1 MTRVLLAEDDT
12 SISEPLSRAL
22 RREGYQVE
30 ITEDGP
36 TTLGRALSDGVDLIL
51 LDIGLPELDGLEVCR
66 RVRAEGHAVP
76 VLILTARADEV
87 DTVVGLDAGA
97 DDYVTK
103 PFRLAELLAR
113 VRALLRRGTTAEV
126 PGTVGE
132 VRVDAEA
139 RRAWHGDIELDLT
152 TKEFD
157 LLWILLRDAG
167 KVVTREQI
175 MREVW
180 DAKWWTSTKTLDMH
194 ISWLRRKLGDD
205 AHHPRFI
212 TTVRGVGF
220 RFERGDFYMRR
231 RLWLFTSAVAVI
243 AALVAAVPLLVV
255 AADRDHFM
263 LALGLPLLA
272 AAIAAAVALSGA
284 VARRAARPVEEL
296 AEAAG
301 RLGTGDPR
309 PVGRRYGVTE
319 LDQVAD
325 GLDSASRRVTQLL
338 TADRELAIDASH
350 QLRSPLTAL
359 SMRLE
364 EMIASA
370 DDPAVVR
377 EEGTA
382 ALAQAER
389 LADVV
394 SQLLSPARR
403 VGAGSAGKISVDRIV
418 LQQITEWEPAFRRA
432 GRKMVL
438 IGDSRL
444 QAYVTPGGLAQVIAT
459 LLDNALMH
467 GQGTVTIR
475 RSQSASSVVIEVEDE
490 GNGVPAELVSR
501 IFERSVS
508 GRPEGTGLGL
518 ALARTM
524 ATADGGR
531 IVLAR
536 RKPPVFAVFLP
547 RNPPGHQAKA
557 RRSGPA

>member
-1 MTRVLLAEDDT
+1 
-12 SISEPLSRAL
+12 
-22 RREGYQVE
+22 
-30 ITEDGP
+30 
-36 TTLGRALSDGVDLIL
+36 
-51 LDIGLPELDGLEVCR
+51 
-66 RVRAEGHAVP
+66 
-76 VLILTARADEV
+76 
-87 DTVVGLDAGA
+87 
-97 DDYVTK
+97 
-103 PFRLAELLAR
+103 
-113 VRALLRRGTTAEV
+113 
-126 PGTVGE
+126 
-132 VRVDAEA
+132 
-139 RRAWHGDIELDLT
+139 
-152 TKEFD
+152 
-157 LLWILLRDAG
+157 
-167 KVVTREQI
+167 
-175 MREVW
+175 
-180 DAKWWTSTKTLDMH
+180 
-194 ISWLRRKLGDD
+194 
-205 AHHPRFI
+205 
-212 TTVRGVGF
+212 
-220 RFERGDFYMRR
+220 MRR
-231 RLWLFTSAVAVI
+231 RLWALAAAVAVV

-255 AADRDHFM
+255 VGIRDPGL
-263 LALGLPLLA
+263 LALGLPLLG
-272 AAIAAAVALSGA
+272 VALGVA
-284 VARRAARPVEEL
+284 VLLAGELARRTARPVAEL
-296 AEAAG
+296 AEVAG

-325 GLDSASRRVTQLL
+325 GLDSASRRVTNLL

-350 QLRSPLTAL
+350 QLRTPLTAL
-359 SMRLE
+359 SMRIE

-370 DDPAVVR
+370 DDPDVVR

-403 VGAGSAGKISVDRIV
+403 VGAGSAGLISVDKIV
-418 LQQITEWEPAFRRA
+418 LQQITEWAPAFRRA
-432 GRKMVL
+432 GRKIVL
-438 IGDSRL
+438 IGESRL

-467 GQGTVTIR
+467 GRGTVTIR

-490 GNGVPAELVSR
+490 GNGVPADLVSR

-547 RNPPGHQAKA
+547 RNPPVGQPKPA
-557 RRSGPA
+557 RTGPA

>member
-1 MTRVLLAEDDT
+1 MRV
-12 SISEPLSRAL
+12 
-22 RREGYQVE
+22 
-30 ITEDGP
+30 
-36 TTLGRALSDGVDLIL
+36 
-51 LDIGLPELDGLEVCR
+51 
-66 RVRAEGHAVP
+66 
-76 VLILTARADEV
+76 
-87 DTVVGLDAGA
+87 
-97 DDYVTK
+97 
-103 PFRLAELLAR
+103 
-113 VRALLRRGTTAEV
+113 
-126 PGTVGE
+126 
-132 VRVDAEA
+132 
-139 RRAWHGDIELDLT
+139 
-152 TKEFD
+152 
-157 LLWILLRDAG
+157 
-167 KVVTREQI
+167 
-175 MREVW
+175 
-180 DAKWWTSTKTLDMH
+180 
-194 ISWLRRKLGDD
+194 
-205 AHHPRFI
+205 
-212 TTVRGVGF
+212 
-220 RFERGDFYMRR
+220 
-231 RLWLFTSAVAVI
+231 RLWLSAAAVGAL
-243 AALVAAVPLLVV
+243 AALVVGVPLLVTV
-255 AADRDHFM
+255 AVRDPVM

-272 AAIAAAVALSGA
+272 VACCLAVVLAGI

-325 GLDSASRRVTQLL
+325 GLDSAARRVTHLL

-350 QLRSPLTAL
+350 QLRTPLTAL

-370 DDPAVVR
+370 DDPQVVR

-403 VGAGSAGKISVDRIV
+403 VGAGSAALISVDRIV
-418 LQQITEWEPAFRRA
+418 LQQITEWTPAFRRA

-438 IGDSRL
+438 IGESRL

-467 GQGTVTIR
+467 GKGTVTIR
-475 RSQSASSVVIEVEDE
+475 RSQSVSSVVIEVEDE
-490 GNGVPAELVSR
+490 GDGVPADLVSR

-524 ATADGGR
+524 AAADGGR

-536 RKPPVFAVFLP
+536 RRPPVFAVFLP
-547 RNPPGHQAKA
+547 RNPPGA
-557 RRSGPA
+557 RARSTKSGPA